1 MYLNTPGFSLRDLTN
16 SGLIYL
22 AAHLH
27 NLNKTSKEVIFT
39 CSDRRWQWTHLQLV
53 SFKKYPFRWQKRS
66 LLTNKVQSSP
76 AFPLRCN
83 GLELNYSSSTDTT
96 EEGSAWGHWT
106 SDFICSVWT
115 FTFRSQKDEWEFV
128 ETKNKSSCI
137 KSLTI
142 YKQICQPWCFPQS
155 TGYLAPAHSCMC
167 VCLKESASGLAA
179 QGACLYRPCLT
190 HIVMMWPK
198 GPCLPRTHTCTHTHM

>member
-1 MYLNTPGFSLRDLTN
+1 MGVCGD
-16 SGLIYL
+16 
-22 AAHLH
+22 
-27 NLNKTSKEVIFT
+27 
-39 CSDRRWQWTHLQLV
+39 
-53 SFKKYPFRWQKRS
+53 
-66 LLTNKVQSSP
+66 
-76 AFPLRCN
+76 
-83 GLELNYSSSTDTT
+83 
-96 EEGSAWGHWT
+96 
-106 SDFICSVWT
+106 
-115 FTFRSQKDEWEFV
+115 
-128 ETKNKSSCI
+128 KNKSSCI

-198 GPCLPRTHTCTHTHM
+198 GPCLPRTHMYTHTHVNTKCSGPPTPGVLPTVTPGFNIIISPPGWFGGIRGLQRERGREKA